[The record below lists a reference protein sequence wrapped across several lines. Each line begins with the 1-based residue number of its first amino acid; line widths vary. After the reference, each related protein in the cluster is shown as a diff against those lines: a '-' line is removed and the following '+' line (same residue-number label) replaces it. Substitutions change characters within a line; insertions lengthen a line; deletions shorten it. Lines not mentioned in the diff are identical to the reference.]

1 MLEDEGEYIM
11 QNYADYTK
19 EALIKEVESLKR
31 LNREFLK
38 TFHETENMEFGW
50 TGNLGQWFWDF
61 TINEVTYNPMK
72 AKALGYTN
80 EELPEKV
87 PYEFFTE
94 KLHPDDYGYVMQ
106 TMQDHLDG
114 KIPVWEVKYRIR
126 AKDGS
131 WKVYQDRGK
140 VTERTEEG
148 APLFLKGIV
157 FDVTEEEEE
166 KQQLKVT
173 NKNLKSKMKTDPL
186 TQLYARQALL
196 LELAKAKGI
205 SDSLSMVLLR
215 VDNYARYEEELG
227 VVLTEDI
234 LKTTSDLIR
243 GVVKD
248 EYFAG
253 RYRESVFMILLENE
267 TTEEAYAIAEAI
279 RYQVLNHVY
288 PVPRRITVSSGV
300 VAYSQGE
307 TVSEFIQKATEKMIA
322 AQRNGGNQTIK

>member
-1 MLEDEGEYIM
+1 MIDRVLGEYIM

-19 EALIKEVESLKR
+19 EALIKEIESLKR
-31 LNREFLK
+31 LNKEFM
-38 TFHETENMEFGW
+38 TAFHETEKLEFGW

-72 AKALGYTN
+72 ATALGYTK

-94 KLHPDDYGYVMQ
+94 KLHPDDYAYVMQ

-114 KIPVWEVKYRIR
+114 KLPVWEVKYRIQ

-140 VTERTEEG
+140 VTERTESG

-166 KQQLKVT
+166 KHQLKVT
-173 NKNLKSKMKTDPL
+173 NKNLKTKMKTDPL

-196 LELAKAKGI
+196 LELAKLRNSKEPV
-205 SDSLSMVLLR
+205 SLVVLR
-215 VDNYARYEEELG
+215 VDNYSQYEEELG
-227 VVLTEDI
+227 NVLTEDI
-234 LKTTSDLIR
+234 LKGTSDLIR
-243 GVVKD
+243 GVVRD
-248 EYFAG
+248 DYFAG

-267 TTEEAYAIAEAI
+267 TEEAYAIAEAI
-279 RYQVLNHVY
+279 RYQVLNNVY
-288 PVPRRITVSSGV
+288 NVPRRVTVSAGV
-300 VAYSQGE
+300 ASYAQGD
-307 TVSEFIQKATEKMIA
+307 TISEFIQKATEKMGA
-322 AQRNGGNQTIK
+322 AQRSGGNQTIK